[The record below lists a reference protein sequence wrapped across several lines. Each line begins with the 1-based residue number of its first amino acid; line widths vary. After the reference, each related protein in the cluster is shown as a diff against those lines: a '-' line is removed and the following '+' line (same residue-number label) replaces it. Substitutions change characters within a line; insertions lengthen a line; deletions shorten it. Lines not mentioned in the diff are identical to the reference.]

1 MDSIIL
7 IINLLVSTFRRLD
20 LVGVPRKAN
29 LLALA
34 ESCKDKKEEQEVQWL
49 CSKGDVGKQLW
60 GQFIEAQQ
68 VGLAEFLVLAPSCK
82 PTLSALIACAGS
94 MPPRYYSIASSPA
107 AKKESAAVA
116 FSSVRYSCGLTAPSK
131 GSEKPN
137 ILKRFGI
144 CTSYLEE
151 LLTKRLQGGPESPKD
166 KVRLFLKPSITFRLP
181 GSVSPPLIL
190 IGPGTGVAPFIGF
203 LQHRAIL
210 ETEKL
215 KDGDEI
221 STGTWRGDFELGS
234 SDLPHELNNV
244 GRFIQSTPAGP
255 VSLFFGCRD
264 NSDFL
269 YKEELEKFVAT
280 KTLTSLHVARSRLTA
295 EKEYVTHKIKERGE
309 EIARF
314 LLQDGGYVYVCG
326 DGNSMAKDVYAAI
339 KQTLQDHGKLSEE
352 DADITLDDLKLRRRY
367 IMDIWS

>member
-1 MDSIIL
+1 MP
-7 IINLLVSTFRRLD
+7 RLD

-34 ESCKDKKEEQEVQWL
+34 EFCKDKKEEQDVQWL
-49 CSKGDVGKQLW
+49 CSKGDTGKQLW
-60 GQFIEAQQ
+60 GQFVEAQR
-68 VGLAEFLVLAPSCK
+68 VGLAEFLALIPSCR

-94 MPPRYYSIASSPA
+94 MPPRFYSIASSPSV
-107 AKKESAAVA
+107 KKDCAAVA
-116 FSSVRYSCGLTAPSK
+116 FSSVRYTCGLTAPSK

-137 ILKRFGI
+137 ILKRFGV

-151 LLTKRLQGGPESPKD
+151 LLTKKLSSEPMSQQED

-190 IGPGTGVAPFIGF
+190 IGPGTGVAPFMGF
-203 LQHRAIL
+203 LQHRAIS
-210 ETEKL
+210 ETEKM
-215 KDGDEI
+215 KDGDEM

-234 SDLPHELNNV
+234 SDLPHESNNV

-255 VSLFFGCRD
+255 VTLFFGCRD

-269 YKEELEKFVAT
+269 YKEELEKFLT
-280 KTLTSLHVARSRLTA
+280 NGTLTSLHVARSRITA

-314 LLQDGGYVYVCG
+314 LIKDGGYVYVCG
-326 DGNSMAKDVYAAI
+326 DGNHMAKDVYAAI
-339 KQTLQDHGKLSEE
+339 KQTLQDHGNLTDEQ
-352 DADITLDDLKLRRRY
+352 ADITLDDLKVRRRY